1 MKINPVDL
9 VVNNKSIEG
18 INFFFISG
26 NEVTFIDKI
35 KQIIVSKVR
44 EKKSVRVDELDNIQH
59 HINEVS
65 LFEDKIVYFI
75 KDTKGLEKD
84 IINDLVNTEDI
95 FIISSKNSPKNSKL
109 KKEFINNRKLA
120 LIDCYEISRD
130 DKIKL
135 IKDFSLKYKITIA
148 QDIFWFLVDVLDNK
162 YVFFEK
168 ELEKISKI
176 GANINDID
184 GVKKIISTNPLDS
197 GRIFFDIFKNN
208 QEIVRSYNKDV
219 QNTAELNLFFYSIKN
234 YLLLVLQ
241 NLEER
246 EFSQKIPRYLFKEK
260 PILLKIF
267 KKITDEKRG
276 RIQAML
282 LKTEVSFRKNERLS
296 IIIGLRFFLNL
307 KKIIIS

>member
-109 KKEFINNRKLA
+109 KKEFINNRKL
-120 LIDCYEISRD
+120 
-130 DKIKL
+130 
-135 IKDFSLKYKITIA
+135 
-148 QDIFWFLVDVLDNK
+148 
-162 YVFFEK
+162 
-168 ELEKISKI
+168 
-176 GANINDID
+176 
-184 GVKKIISTNPLDS
+184 
-197 GRIFFDIFKNN
+197 
-208 QEIVRSYNKDV
+208 
-219 QNTAELNLFFYSIKN
+219 
-234 YLLLVLQ
+234 
-241 NLEER
+241 
-246 EFSQKIPRYLFKEK
+246 
-260 PILLKIF
+260 
-267 KKITDEKRG
+267 
-276 RIQAML
+276 
-282 LKTEVSFRKNERLS
+282 
-296 IIIGLRFFLNL
+296 
-307 KKIIIS
+307 